1 MEDHSRYR
9 QYGWGVA
16 VKFVC
21 AAVFLLAIP
30 ACANRNGSASTFADS
45 AAVMSAADQYRRAWE
60 RGDTAAALSLISDDI
75 RILIQGVADVN
86 GKAAARKLFLDE
98 MATYQIPSLTLT
110 QQDVIVT
117 GNHVITVG
125 IWEETLIPKKA
136 GAPIHGKGRF
146 MTIWRK
152 EGSAWRIVRYML
164 NDLEAPKP

>member
-1 MEDHSRYR
+1 M
-9 QYGWGVA
+9 
-16 VKFVC
+16 KFLFT
-21 AAVFLLAIP
+21 AVFVLAVP
-30 ACANRNGSASTFADS
+30 ACANRAGSSSTAADS
-45 AAVMSAADQYRRAWE
+45 AAVMSAVDQYRRAWE

-110 QQDVIVT
+110 QQDVIVS

-125 IWEETLIPKKA
+125 IWEETLIPKKE

-152 EGSAWRIVRYML
+152 EGSEWRIVRYML
-164 NDLEAPKP
+164 NDLETPKP